1 MSNIKTIEQQETM
14 PVLEVLS
21 NEILAIS
28 SEIENLPQSVSTT
41 LTNEDM
47 VRMQQIDFCSQRLVA
62 VADLVAHLSKLET
75 GCNDTLRAEIKDQI
89 NLEHIQKLFA

>member
-1 MSNIKTIEQQETM
+1 MTNVKTIEQHETM

-28 SEIENLPQSVSTT
+28 SEIENLPQSVSAT

-47 VRMQQIDFCSQRLVA
+47 MRMQQIDFCSQRLVA

-75 GCNDTLRAEIKDQI
+75 GCKDKLREEIKDHI

>member
-1 MSNIKTIEQQETM
+1 MSNIETKEQQEIT

-21 NEILAIS
+21 TEILAIS

-47 VRMQQIDFCSQRLVA
+47 MRMQKIDFCSQRLVA
-62 VADLVAHLSKLET
+62 VANLVAHLSKLET
-75 GCNDTLRAEIKDQI
+75 GCKNELREEIKDHI
-89 NLEHIQKLFA
+89 NMEHIQKLFA